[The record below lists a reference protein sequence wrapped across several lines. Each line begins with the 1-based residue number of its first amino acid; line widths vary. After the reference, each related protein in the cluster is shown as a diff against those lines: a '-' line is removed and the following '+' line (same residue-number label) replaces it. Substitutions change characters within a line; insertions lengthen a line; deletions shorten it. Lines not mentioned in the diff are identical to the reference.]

1 MSKMWMADGSESI
14 WRTPGPL
21 EEEAAAAAVDT
32 VAEGTV
38 VVDMVVVDTV
48 VAVDMVDNIDD
59 PVDLGAGRHQR
70 F

>member
-1 MSKMWMADGSESI
+1 MADGSESI

-21 EEEAAAAAVDT
+21 EEEVAAAVVVDT
-32 VAEGTV
+32 IAEGTAV
-38 VVDMVVVDTV
+38 EDMVVDTV
-48 VAVDMVDNIDD
+48 VVVDMVDNIDD